1 MHSLRG
7 SEGYL
12 DVTNILALPLAQVSM
27 MTGTNEDMVESV
39 LFQVGGTG
47 SPSLGV
53 PPNQLDLRG
62 IDFAMYVRR
71 SIDDH
76 EVLLTLSSD
85 DRTLVVGAFPNIGFL
100 LFYLPVAQMKFQ
112 QPGNYVADVVAS
124 ADSYVRRTLLI
135 NLSIVEGVTR

>member
-1 MHSLRG
+1 
-7 SEGYL
+7 
-12 DVTNILALPLAQVSM
+12 M
-27 MTGTNEDMVESV
+27 MTGNNEDMVESV

-47 SPSLGV
+47 SPSLGI

-71 SIDDH
+71 SVADH
-76 EVLLTLSSD
+76 EVLLTLSTD
-85 DRTLVVGAFPNIGFL
+85 DHSLVVGGFPNIGFL
-100 LFYLPVAQMKFQ
+100 LFYVPVAQMNFQ

-124 ADSYVRRTLLI
+124 ADSYVRRTLFI